1 LIVLN
6 AEAFDQCRNPKRAFR
21 TNTPRVRIENGQAV
35 RVAYQIYRGPNGQ
48 RANIEGVLPRS
59 EFGIEIHISIAYL
72 TFIVGLSIDKVC
84 AQLKFFWNLD
94 ISKSQADAL
103 LNQLSRELSGSPRTI
118 QHWKMSSNRFANC
131 SQSARSST
139 PTKQVGVFLFPR

>member
-103 LNQLSRELSGSPRTI
+103 LSQLSRELSGSPRTI
-118 QHWKMSSNRFANC
+118 QH
-131 SQSARSST
+131 
-139 PTKQVGVFLFPR
+139 